1 MASSKA
7 KADAAAMRADVGTI
21 RDVISPWAGMGPPV
35 APPPPNDDV
44 DDDERP
50 TLRRA
55 PISSYVSFGERVLG
69 SFGPLI
75 ESYAG
80 PAGAAWIDEELR
92 ERGEP
97 TDLVSALAFGHAL
110 VTRIADAQC
119 RDSAT
124 RELETTL
131 RTIKE
136 TSLVP
141 PPIKSTGRPPR
152 NASLDRRRDGR

>member
-1 MASSKA
+1 MASPKA
-7 KADAAAMRADVGTI
+7 KPNAASMKADVGTI

-35 APPPPNDDV
+35 AAPPPDDGL

-69 SFGPLI
+69 ALSPFI

-80 PAGAAWIDEELR
+80 PAGASWIEEELR
-92 ERGEP
+92 ESGEP
-97 TDLVSALAFGHAL
+97 RDLVSALAFGHAL
-110 VTRIADAQC
+110 VTRITDAQC
-119 RDSAT
+119 RESAT
-124 RELETTL
+124 RDLDKVL
-131 RTIKE
+131 RNLKE

-141 PPIKSTGRPPR
+141 PPIKASGRPPR
-152 NASLDRRRDGR
+152 NASLDRRRDG